1 MNHEKQRLAD
11 IRRRL
16 DLMKIERERQD
27 REFEEIER
35 AVGGDE
41 VEMRRLAIEIDRCI
55 DKVKQLEIRP
65 RSLENISR
73 VLFV

>member
-16 DLMKIERERQD
+16 DLKKLERERQD

-35 AVGGDE
+35 AVAPSDVKLAE
-41 VEMRRLAIEIDRCI
+41 EILREARRKSAPMLSINPGLRA
-55 DKVKQLEIRP
+55 
-65 RSLENISR
+65 
-73 VLFV
+73 